1 MMRLLNVVRML
12 LTRFY
17 LLLFAALFILCVP
30 NAAPSGATRY
40 ERTLSYAKDILF
52 DYITWTL
59 DAIVHKLGVVHGG
72 TATALPT
79 AEQSAFVVAYL
90 ERVAQLSALN
100 SQLERIYTDPNVTNP
115 EAEAA
120 RVLAQRDYLK
130 ARIASEKST
139 FESIVEAQVA
149 TVLRDEGFTLL
160 GEVFPPVSARFTEL
174 PMVLIVSPRERIERE
189 ITINTTFLS
198 ADQMTALEDQIDREL
213 NVASLVVPI
222 GGLALYPAMI
232 IETANAA
239 FILET
244 IAHEWLH
251 HYLYFFPLGLE
262 YLNPNGEALIINETT
277 ASQFGKEVGRKAIVR
292 FYSDYPQI
300 LSLLPP
306 ESAPETTPSPT
317 PTPDPKATPIF
328 DPGVLMNETR
338 LRVDE
343 LLAQGKVAEAES
355 YMEAQRRVFVAN
367 GYAYRKINQ
376 AFFAFYGGYQSPS
389 GGGAGGADPIGPAV
403 AAVRRA
409 SGSVQAWIIHM
420 RGITSRQALL
430 DLQNRLKYSSV
441 ID

>member
-1 MMRLLNVVRML
+1 MMRLLKVLRWL

-17 LLLFAALFILCVP
+17 LLAFAALFVLFVP
-30 NAAPSGATRY
+30 NAAPSGVTRY

-72 TATALPT
+72 TAAALSA

-90 ERVAQLSALN
+90 DRVAHLGALN
-100 SQLERIYTDPNVTNP
+100 YQIERIYADPNVTNP
-115 EAEAA
+115 EAETVGVRA
-120 RVLAQRDYLK
+120 RRDALK
-130 ARIASEKST
+130 ARITAEKST

-149 TVLRDEGFTLL
+149 SILGDEGFTTL

-198 ADQMTALEDQIDREL
+198 ADQMTALENQIDREL
-213 NVASLVVPI
+213 KVASIVVPI

-244 IAHEWLH
+244 VAHEWLH

-262 YLNPNGEALIINETT
+262 YLNPNGETLIINETT
-277 ASQFGKEVGRKAIVR
+277 ASQFGKEIGRKAILR
-292 FYSDYPQI
+292 YYSDYPQI
-300 LSLLPP
+300 LSLLPA
-306 ESAPETTPSPT
+306 ESTLEPETTPAPT
-317 PTPDPKATPIF
+317 PTPDPKATPVF
-328 DPGVLMNETR
+328 DPSALMNETR

-343 LLAQGKVAEAES
+343 LLAAGKVEEAEG

-409 SGSVQAWIIHM
+409 SGSAAAWIVNM

-430 DLQNRLKYSSV
+430 EMRDRLK
-441 ID
+441 